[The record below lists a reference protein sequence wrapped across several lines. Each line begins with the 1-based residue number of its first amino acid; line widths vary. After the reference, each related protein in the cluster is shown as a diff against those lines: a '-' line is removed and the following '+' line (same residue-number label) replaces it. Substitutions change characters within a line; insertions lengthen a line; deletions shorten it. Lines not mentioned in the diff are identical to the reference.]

1 MRDSVDNCFK
11 GLPVKSRR
19 EMVARGKQGDVRKEL
34 LNELKGAEMNCFSMF
49 VSW

>member
-19 EMVARGKQGDVRKEL
+19 EMVAIGKQETKEGVSL
-34 LNELKGAEMNCFSMF
+34 MN
-49 VSW
+49 